1 MPTLI
6 LFNKP
11 YNVLSQFTGSPGQAT
26 LKDWIHTP
34 HVYPAGRLDADS
46 EGLLLLTDYGPL
58 QAHIADPRH
67 KMPKRYLAQIE
78 GIPNQEALN
87 NLQAGLNL
95 GDFQTQACKAR
106 LVPPPNWLWA
116 RTPPIRYRANIPTQW
131 LEIELREGK
140 NRQVRRMT
148 AKIGHPTLRL
158 IRYAIGNWT
167 LDQLPPGQSKQ
178 ISITMPKQTIAR
190 HKSSI
195 NPRFQK

>member
-46 EGLLLLTDYGPL
+46 EGLLLLTDCGPL

-106 LVPPPNWLWA
+106 LVPPPTGFGRERPPFAIA
-116 RTPPIRYRANIPTQW
+116 RIFQPSGLKLNYA
-131 LEIELREGK
+131 K
-140 NRQVRRMT
+140 
-148 AKIGHPTLRL
+148 AKIG
-158 IRYAIGNWT
+158 
-167 LDQLPPGQSKQ
+167 K
-178 ISITMPKQTIAR
+178 
-190 HKSSI
+190 
-195 NPRFQK
+195 FVE